1 MADKSLIQLSK
12 RTAKVTNLNVKP
24 ERHGD
29 ELEKRVDVSLEI
41 VVNDAEIGMLV
52 RTRWDDAA
60 KVLWDDKGHPQFLD
74 IEELYV
80 DRVIEG
86 ECVLGIHNHEETL
99 TFEGATLKKI
109 RMRPL
114 LGRSASLAFQVRIDP
129 TGCSEELLDMQAD
142 ERCVFAF
149 AAAEEEAK
157 AGNEKQQALV

>member
-29 ELEKRVDVSLEI
+29 ELEKRVDISLEI
-41 VVNDAEIGMLV
+41 VVDHAEIGLLV

-86 ECVLGIHNHEETL
+86 ECVLGIHNHDATL
-99 TFEGATLKKI
+99 TFEEATMKKI
-109 RMRPL
+109 RLRQMLNRQ
-114 LGRSASLAFQVRIDP
+114 ASLAFQVRIDP

-149 AAAEEEAK
+149 TASAETPTSE
-157 AGNEKQQALV
+157 NEKQQALV